1 MRTLLLIPA
10 LAVFAACSDSQPTA
24 PANSQSRTTAGNV
37 APSRQVAASGGA
49 RAQQGLTVTVVT
61 SGYVYV
67 AAGSLASGTVVCP
80 AGTTLTGGGVDLSPA
95 GNYAAP
101 ATITTSIPYPYATNT
116 WAGTVSNYMAGAT
129 GADFKVYA
137 LCAS

>member
-1 MRTLLLIPA
+1 MRTLLLVSA
-10 LAVFAACSDSQPTA
+10 LAALAACSDSQPTA
-24 PANSQSRTTAGNV
+24 PANSQPRTAAGNV
-37 APSRQVAASGGA
+37 APSRQVAVSGGA

-67 AAGSLASGTVVCP
+67 AAGSLASGTVACP
-80 AGTTLTGGGVDLSPA
+80 AGTTLTGGGVDLSIA

-116 WAGTVSNYMAGAT
+116 WVGTVSNYMAGAT